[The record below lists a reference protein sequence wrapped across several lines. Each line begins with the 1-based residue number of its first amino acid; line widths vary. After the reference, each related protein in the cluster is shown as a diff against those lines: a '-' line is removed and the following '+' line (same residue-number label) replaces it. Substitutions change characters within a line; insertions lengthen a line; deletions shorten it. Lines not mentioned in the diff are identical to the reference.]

1 MVKQLT
7 HRDRAGKP
15 IQVDAHAFS
24 FVENTNLQSHH
35 LGAELRR
42 QRGTVVAQELW
53 CGMCL
58 REGSSGRAK
67 LLTMRLRP
75 SEAPTIGTMPLKL
88 GGSCI
93 CPWGSPVSHSSPAM
107 RVWLTEITPWETA
120 NGLLTSPFTKDPLQ
134 RRHVEEPTPQWNT
147 KQVPVKDSEVSNMK
161 VLSAAIETLKIRIPT

>member
-1 MVKQLT
+1 MLSLQGFQRVKQLT

-67 LLTMRLRP
+67 LLTMTLGP

-107 RVWLTEITPWETA
+107 RVWLTEIIPWETA
-120 NGLLTSPFTKDPLQ
+120 NGPLTSPPSPRIHFKGDMWRNQHHSGTQSKCLSRIQ
-134 RRHVEEPTPQWNT
+134 KFPT
-147 KQVPVKDSEVSNMK
+147 
-161 VLSAAIETLKIRIPT
+161 